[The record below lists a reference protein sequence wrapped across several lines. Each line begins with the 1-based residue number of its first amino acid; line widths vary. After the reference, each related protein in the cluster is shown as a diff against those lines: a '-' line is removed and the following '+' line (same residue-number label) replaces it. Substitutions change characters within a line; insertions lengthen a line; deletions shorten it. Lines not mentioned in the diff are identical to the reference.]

1 MCEVEAIA
9 FLKRFEHATDDA
21 GEDLAYLS
29 VVGWLFEDACR
40 KQVDVLQ
47 PATSLQPAYNQPT
60 TSLQPACSQPTASL
74 QAANNQPTCSLQP
87 ACIQPQPACK
97 QPTTNRQPAYNQ
109 PANSLQTAY
118 RYNLQLTC
126 NQLAIRRISCCHF
139 ASRARAQ
146 GDLLL
151 QNINDPFC
159 SCVQYTYYGGWYRHA
174 SQRSQVVRTHGRR
187 RLVRTSPFSRCC
199 CWSRRSRAVRR
210 VRLPA
215 ETYHP
220 RAGHTLAARDRSL
233 VT

>member
-1 MCEVEAIA
+1 MMQVKTSPICPS
-9 FLKRFEHATDDA
+9 L
-21 GEDLAYLS
+21 
-29 VVGWLFEDACR
+29 VGSSST
-40 KQVDVLQ
+40 
-47 PATSLQPAYNQPT
+47 PAANRSMFSSLQPAYNMPT

-87 ACIQPQPACK
+87 TCN
-97 QPTTNRQPAYNQ
+97 QPTT
-109 PANSLQTAY
+109 SLQSAY

-215 ETYHP
+215 DTCRP

>member
-1 MCEVEAIA
+1 MMQVKTSPICPS
-9 FLKRFEHATDDA
+9 L
-21 GEDLAYLS
+21 
-29 VVGWLFEDACR
+29 VGSSST
-40 KQVDVLQ
+40 
-47 PATSLQPAYNQPT
+47 PAANRSMFSSLQPAYNMPT

-87 ACIQPQPACK
+87 ACN
-97 QPTTNRQPAYNQ
+97 QPTT
-109 PANSLQTAY
+109 SLQSAY
-118 RYNLQLTC
+118 RYNLRLTC
-126 NQLAIRRISCCHF
+126 NQLTISCCHF
-139 ASRARAQ
+139 ASRACAQ

-215 ETYHP
+215 ETCHP
-220 RAGHTLAARDRSL
+220 RAGHKLAARDRNL